1 MISNE
6 QIDYVPGHLKCN
18 MLNGDEPIPVGVTV
32 DLRAENRTAD
42 SATLNDCASAFVA
55 QMYSSPNTTLT
66 DVQRSVTCAK
76 EVLDH
81 TMDIV
86 EEKML
91 SFIDTHSI
99 PHVKHTDIFF
109 YIHLG
114 YKCRCAI
121 IKSEECL
128 AVVLAT
134 YNLKVLGI

>member
-18 MLNGDEPIPVGVTV
+18 MLNGDEPIPVGATV

-76 EVLDH
+76 EVLDR

-99 PHVKHTDIFF
+99 PHDDDAFTTLMQELENV
-109 YIHLG
+109 
-114 YKCRCAI
+114 
-121 IKSEECL
+121 
-128 AVVLAT
+128 
-134 YNLKVLGI
+134 